1 MGELGALTGRGFF
14 SSLPLVLLGSY
25 DVPWVPTRR
34 VLIEHILRLA
44 GVGEGT
50 RFYDLGCGDGRVAV
64 EAAKRGA
71 YVYCVEIRG
80 DLIARAMENARRA
93 GVFDRVRFVNK
104 SFFDVEVSD
113 ADAVYMYLL
122 SRVNARLRPKLEREL
137 RPGARVVTL
146 DFPVEGWKPVVVERY
161 NVAGMTRVLYLYII
175 GVSTG

>member
-1 MGELGALTGRGFF
+1 M
-14 SSLPLVLLGSY
+14 
-25 DVPWVPTRR
+25 
-34 VLIEHILRLA
+34 
-44 GVGEGT
+44 
-50 RFYDLGCGDGRVAV
+50 
-64 EAAKRGA
+64 
-71 YVYCVEIRG
+71 
-80 DLIARAMENARRA
+80 
-93 GVFDRVRFVNK
+93 RFVNK
-104 SFFDVEVSD
+104 SFFDVDVSD